1 MKVDPKI
8 NHGCL
13 GNVCF
18 GDHGRAD
25 RRYGCERPRYSNFH
39 QITSWS

>member
-18 GDHGRAD
+18 GDYGRAD
-25 RRYGCERPRYSNFH
+25 RATWLRATEV
-39 QITSWS
+39 